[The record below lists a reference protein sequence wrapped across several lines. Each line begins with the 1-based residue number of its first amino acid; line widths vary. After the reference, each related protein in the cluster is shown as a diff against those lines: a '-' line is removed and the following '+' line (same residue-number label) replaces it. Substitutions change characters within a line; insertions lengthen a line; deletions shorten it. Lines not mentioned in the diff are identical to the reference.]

1 MNGQLT
7 KEYRGGMY
15 FGHFLDLECLRCVYH
30 QQDMADE
37 IDISPYSKSLRLYCV
52 VSSVNIAVEIG
63 SR

>member
-1 MNGQLT
+1 
-7 KEYRGGMY
+7 MY

-37 IDISPYSKSLRLYCV
+37 IDISPDSKSLRLYCV
-52 VSSVNIAVEIG
+52 VSSVNMAVEIG